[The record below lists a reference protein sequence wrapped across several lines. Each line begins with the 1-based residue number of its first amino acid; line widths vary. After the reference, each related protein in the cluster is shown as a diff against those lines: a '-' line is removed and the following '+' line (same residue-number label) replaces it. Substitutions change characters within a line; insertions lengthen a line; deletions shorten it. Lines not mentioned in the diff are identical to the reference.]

1 MFIAFGLLMSS
12 VISHSEVS
20 SFKEMVFAHPKDAI
34 MAYDDYSKKI
44 ANDGSEGAMT
54 IYRLAMLAAIRTQR
68 IDLLPVI
75 AKEITSPRFE
85 ELNGDIKANV
95 LLVLG
100 GAYILRDDLEQAL
113 WHFECARQLTSNR
126 DTHVKLD
133 INTSIIFTK
142 QKQFKEAFTLLATIK
157 DEEFGIRGMG
167 VKRMLEGNILFYE
180 HRFAEAIKAY
190 QHAYAFYRK
199 DEDMNGAVRI
209 LQNILLAAVVE
220 KDWLSFDRY
229 YDVLLDVK
237 SDFMTSSN
245 NNWISFLALTKQYQL
260 HNFTKAQYLERA
272 ARLLENMDED
282 HFDEVRELGGL
293 LNIDFNLN
301 QQAFADT
308 PITDYLGKGWCESAI
323 K

>member
-1 MFIAFGLLMSS
+1 MFIAFSLLMSS

-20 SFKEMVFAHPKDAI
+20 SFKEMVFAHPKEAI
-34 MAYDDYSKKI
+34 EAYPDYAKKI
-44 ANDGSEGAMT
+44 ANDGSEGAMS

-68 IDLLPVI
+68 IDLLPTI
-75 AKEITSPRFE
+75 AKEITSPRFD
-85 ELNGDIKANV
+85 ELSGDVKANV

-100 GAYILRDDLEQAL
+100 GAYILREELEQGL
-113 WHFECARQLTSNR
+113 WHFQCARQLTSNR
-126 DTHVKLD
+126 ETRVKLD
-133 INTSIIFTK
+133 INTAIIFTK
-142 QKQFKEAFTLLATIK
+142 QRQFKEAFTLLATIK
-157 DEEFGIRGMG
+157 DEEFGVRGMG

-180 HRFAEAIKAY
+180 HRFVEAIKAY

-199 DEDMNGAVRI
+199 DDDMNGAVRI

-260 HNFTKAQYLERA
+260 QNFTKEQYLDKA
-272 ARLLENMDED
+272 TRLLEKMDDD
-282 HFDEVRELGGL
+282 HFDEVHELGVL
-293 LNIDFNLN
+293 LEIEFNLN
-301 QQAFADT
+301 KQAFADM
-308 PITDYLGKGWCESAI
+308 PIPDYLGKEWCENTH
-323 K
+323 